1 MVAAIGV
8 IGAGTISRS
17 VHLPVLTAMSAA
29 RVAWVADASDGQA
42 SAVAAAFGV
51 PHAPIADLER
61 VLGACDAVLL
71 AIPVGVRAAYLQQLS
86 RHGVAVLVEKP
97 FARSVEEF
105 DANLALFPAHRI
117 ACGFMRRT
125 YSSTLQ
131 MLTILQEGWFGR
143 PTRVRIAE
151 GGRTTRTGADR
162 SYFDDPAAG
171 GGGILLELG
180 CHALDQVLFLL
191 GTADHEIVSQH
202 MLLDGHA
209 DRKAEGEVLLY
220 PEPARGGQPVV
231 LEYVFSW
238 LDVQENTIEFEFPT
252 ARVRFGTRPDAPV
265 LISGRDSAAA
275 GLPLQ
280 LAARGA
286 TTTNQAFYMEWRW
299 LLEGLASGVPSPV
312 AAHTCRPVTALVET
326 LYAAARIDAT
336 RKVS

>member
-17 VHLPVLTAMSAA
+17 VHLPVLTAMPEA
-29 RVAWVADASDGQA
+29 RVAWVADASDSQA
-42 SAVAAAFGV
+42 SAAAAAFGV

-61 VLGACDAVLL
+61 VLGKCDAVLL
-71 AIPVGVRAAYLQQLS
+71 AIPVGVRANYLQSLS
-86 RHGVAVLVEKP
+86 LQGVAVLVEKP
-97 FARSVEEF
+97 FARSIQEF
-105 DANLALFPAHRI
+105 DANLALFPPHQI

-125 YSSTLQ
+125 YSSTRQ
-131 MLTILQEGWFGR
+131 MQTILKEGWFGR

-180 CHALDQVLFLL
+180 CHALDQVLYLL
-191 GTADHEIVSQH
+191 GTADHEIVSQQ

-209 DRKAEGEVLLY
+209 DRKAAAEVLLY
-220 PEPARGGQPVV
+220 PEPGRGGQPVV

-238 LDVQENTIEFEFPT
+238 LDVQENCTEFEFPT

-265 LISGRDSAAA
+265 VISGKAPGSP
-275 GLPLQ
+275 GLALQ
-280 LAARGA
+280 LASGSA
-286 TTTNQAFYMEWRW
+286 TTTNQAFYLEWRW

-312 AAHTCRPVTALVET
+312 AAHSCRQVTGLVEA
-326 LYAAARIDAT
+326 LYAAAR
-336 RKVS
+336 KNP